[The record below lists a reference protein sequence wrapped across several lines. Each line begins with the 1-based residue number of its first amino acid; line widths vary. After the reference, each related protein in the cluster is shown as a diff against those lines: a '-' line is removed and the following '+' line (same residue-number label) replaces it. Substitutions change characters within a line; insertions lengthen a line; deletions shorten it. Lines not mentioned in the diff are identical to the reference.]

1 MDVPPQL
8 QSELVNLVR
17 RAEVNSTAIN
27 NAGQAGVFSGRDPIE
42 FNSSQPITLFIVQ
55 LVIII
60 CFTQGLSSIFKYI
73 RQPRVIAE
81 VIGGILLGPT
91 ALGRIPGFTAN
102 IFPPAS
108 LSYLNLIATIGLV
121 LFLFLVGMEVDVGVV
136 RRDWKAAVFVSAAGL
151 ILPFGAGV
159 GIAVGVYRE
168 FIDGENVSFGHFL
181 LFVGVAGEST
191 RLHYYPKLAQLKPLC
206 HVSRLFAASITAFP
220 VLCRILTETKLL
232 ETKVGQIVLSAGV
245 GNDVVGWILLA
256 LTIALVN
263 ADSGV
268 SAVYILLCA
277 VGWAIVVLWPMR
289 IGFRWL
295 CNRTGSF
302 EGEHGP
308 TPFVMLVMLTLVFIS
323 AFMT

>member
-1 MDVPPQL
+1 MNHYLPSFTQRAWPKMEVPPQL
-8 QSELVNLVR
+8 QSELVTLMLHNNIR
-17 RAEVNSTAIN
+17 RAEVNTTAIN

-60 CFTQGLSSIFKYI
+60 CFTQGLSSIFKYV

-81 VIGGILLGPT
+81 VIGGIILGPT

-159 GIAVGVYRE
+159 GIAVAIYRE
-168 FIDGENVSFGHFL
+168 FIDGEAVSFGHFL
-181 LFVGVAGEST
+181 LFVGVAGES
-191 RLHYYPKLAQLKPLC
+191 KS
-206 HVSRLFAASITAFP
+206 SRCAPSRPSNSPGLITLP
-220 VLCRILTETKLL
+220 
-232 ETKVGQIVLSAGV
+232 SA
-245 GNDVVGWILLA
+245 
-256 LTIALVN
+256 
-263 ADSGV
+263 
-268 SAVYILLCA
+268 
-277 VGWAIVVLWPMR
+277 
-289 IGFRWL
+289 
-295 CNRTGSF
+295 
-302 EGEHGP
+302 
-308 TPFVMLVMLTLVFIS
+308 
-323 AFMT
+323 